1 MERAAVSLNGQTIS
15 YLIAG
20 SGPVLVLLHG
30 IAGTSATWK
39 GVIPSLARRYTVL
52 APDLLGHGASSKP
65 DGDYS
70 LGAYANGVRDLLET
84 LGHDRATILGHSLGG
99 GVAMQFAYQFQER
112 CERLALVS
120 SGGLGRELHLI
131 LRAAALPGADV
142 VLPWL
147 SKAGKQSVGRL
158 VHLLGGIGFRASADL
173 EETWQSFVS
182 LANPGA
188 RRAFIQT
195 VQGIIDIHGQRILA
209 NDLLYLAAGVPTLII
224 WGAMDPLIPVQH
236 ALDAHER
243 IPGSRLEIFPKAG
256 HFPHRDDPR
265 RFVST
270 VFSFLGSTKALPADP
285 WRLRTRLRFGAP
297 EPSASM

>member
-1 MERAAVSLNGQTIS
+1 
-15 YLIAG
+15 
-20 SGPVLVLLHG
+20 
-30 IAGTSATWK
+30 
-39 GVIPSLARRYTVL
+39 
-52 APDLLGHGASSKP
+52 
-65 DGDYS
+65 
-70 LGAYANGVRDLLET
+70 
-84 LGHDRATILGHSLGG
+84 
-99 GVAMQFAYQFQER
+99 MQFAYQFQER

-120 SGGLGRELHLI
+120 SGGLGRELHMI

-147 SKAGKQSVGRL
+147 SNAGEQSVGRL
-158 VHLLGGIGFRASADL
+158 VQMLGWIGFRASTDL

-182 LANPGA
+182 LTDPGA

-195 VQGIIDIHGQRILA
+195 VQGIIDIRGQRILA

-224 WGAMDPLIPVQH
+224 WGALDPLIPVQH

-270 VFSFLGSTKALPADP
+270 VSSFLGSTKALPVDP
-285 WRLRTRLRFGAP
+285 RRLRSRLRFGAP